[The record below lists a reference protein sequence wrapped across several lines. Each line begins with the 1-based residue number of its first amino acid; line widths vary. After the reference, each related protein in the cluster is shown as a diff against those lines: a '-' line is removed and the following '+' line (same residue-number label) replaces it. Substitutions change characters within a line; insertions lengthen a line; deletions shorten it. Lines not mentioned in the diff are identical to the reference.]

1 MAELMVT
8 QERVFEAA
16 QTLLDKGADPTI
28 MAVQVELGGGSPSTV
43 KEYLDLW
50 KEATPKQR
58 RKQVKLSKVDQ
69 LMRLGRKVWGLAL
82 VKLH

>member
-1 MAELMVT
+1 MAKSMVT

-16 QTLLDKGADPTI
+16 QALLDKCTDPTI
-28 MAVQVELGGGSPSTV
+28 MAVQAKIGGGSPSTI

-50 KEATPKQR
+50 KEAAPKLR
-58 RKQVKLSKVDQ
+58 RKQVELSKVDR

>member
-1 MAELMVT
+1 MAEPMVT

-16 QTLLDKGADPTI
+16 QALLDKGTDPTI
-28 MAVQVELGGGSPSTV
+28 MAVQAEIGGGSPTTV

-50 KEATPKQR
+50 KEAAPKQR
-58 RKQVKLSKVDQ
+58 RKQVKLSKVDR

>member
-1 MAELMVT
+1 MAEPTVT

-16 QTLLDKGADPTI
+16 QDLLDRDTDPTI
-28 MAVQVELGGGSPSTV
+28 MAVQVELGGGSPSTI

-50 KEATPKQR
+50 KEAAPKQG
-58 RKQVKLSKVDQ
+58 RKQVKLSKVYW
-69 LMRLGRKVWGLAL
+69 LMSLGRKVRRLAL